1 MNIKNILIVL
11 AVTSVFI
18 GCDDSNTDVN
28 TTPSFPIEISADT
41 LIFNNK
47 GEATLNE
54 VVVKCAGGWEL
65 VGKDT
70 WCESS
75 VVNGGDGAT
84 VTFTAAVNPSDEAR
98 SLVYSFVS
106 GVATKKLTILQDP
119 KLYFEVDPLTEKDIK
134 IGAGGGSY
142 TVKVRTNS
150 VYDVLL
156 SDELVG
162 WVVPTKTET
171 GSATESWLSIDM
183 KANDTYKAR
192 TGTLTIQSGD
202 AEPFEIVISQPQ
214 NNAIIVQ
221 QAYDMDPAGGSLTI
235 NVKSNINYTLDIP
248 YKYNS
253 WITLDHKTD
262 VVLGDGLVESTIVLN
277 ITASTGGLR
286 AATIS
291 VSGVEDRYVKKE
303 IVIKQVAINPIY
315 VMIPDANLVKQ
326 LKKKEAIVDIDVEQ
340 NKYEITEAGL
350 LLTKVD
356 FYRKAIIS
364 MEGIQAF
371 VNLKELDCANN
382 AIVALDFTGLTNL
395 AEVSLN
401 YAPLKSI
408 NLGDSKVTE
417 LYISELTN
425 DRWSV
430 PASTELAIV
439 GESLLSLEFTAAA
452 DLLDLSGCPNLTTLE
467 VGTYSYSYVKK
478 IILPKLLEN
487 TLVFDK
493 YKDTV
498 VEYK

>member
-1 MNIKNILIVL
+1 MNIKNILILL
-11 AVTSVFI
+11 AVASAFI

-41 LIFNNK
+41 LVFNNL
-47 GEATLNE
+47 GGASLNE
-54 VVVKCAGGWEL
+54 VVVECAGEWEL

-70 WCESS
+70 WCEPSI
-75 VVNGGDGAT
+75 VNGGDGAKII
-84 VTFTAAVNPSDEAR
+84 FTAAINPLEQTR

-106 GVATKKLTILQDP
+106 GVATKKLVILQEP
-119 KLYFEVDPLTEKDIK
+119 KLYFEVDNTAVNNIE

-142 TVKVRTNS
+142 TVKIRTNS
-150 VYDVLL
+150 DYDVLL
-156 SDELVG
+156 SEELVG
-162 WVVPTKTET
+162 WVVSAKKET
-171 GSATESWLSIDM
+171 GLATESWLSIDM
-183 KANDTYKAR
+183 MANGTYKPR
-192 TGTLTIQSGD
+192 TGTLTIKSGD

-221 QAYDMDPAGGSLTI
+221 ESYDMDPAGGSLTI
-235 NVKSNINYTLDIP
+235 NLKSNINYTLDIP
-248 YKYNS
+248 TKYSS

-291 VSGVEDRYVKKE
+291 VLGLEDRYIKKE
-303 IVIKQVAINPIY
+303 IVLKQTAVNPIY
-315 VMIPDANLVKQ
+315 VTIPDANLVKQ
-326 LKKKEAIVDIDVEQ
+326 LKNKDAIVEIDVET
-340 NKYEITEAGL
+340 NNYEITEAGL
-350 LLTKVD
+350 LLTKLDV
-356 FYRKAIIS
+356 YRKAIAS
-364 MEGIQAF
+364 MVGIEAF
-371 VNLKELDCANN
+371 VNLEKIDCASNG
-382 AIVALDFTGLTNL
+382 ITTLDFTGLTKL

-417 LYISELTN
+417 LSLSELSDSWQTP
-425 DRWSV
+425 DSK
-430 PASTELAIV
+430 ELSIV
-439 GESLLSLEFTAAA
+439 GQGLLSLKFTTSA
-452 DLLDLSGCPNLTTLE
+452 DLLDLSGCPNLTTLKL
-467 VGTYSYSYVKK
+467 GTYSFSHVKK
-478 IILPKLLEN
+478 IILAKVLEN